1 MNKLIIIALL
11 ISLSGCANNALKT
24 PVNRASSAIEF
35 TPPTYGFNPE
45 FASGWTAKS
54 LSRATSHMVATANPH
69 ATRAGLEILDQG
81 GSATDAAIAIQ
92 MVLTLVEP
100 QSSGIGGG
108 AFMLHFAGADKKI
121 TAYDGR
127 ETAPAAA
134 SAALFLDA
142 NGKPLSFATRVGGR
156 AVGTP
161 GVMRML
167 ELAHKDYGRLPWA
180 KLFDAAIALSEGGF
194 ALSPRLHA
202 ALQGDV
208 TSNYD
213 RSLATQSP
221 ANTLFFN
228 ADGTAKAIGTII
240 KNPELAATFRTL
252 ATQGAGAFYN
262 GDIARDMVAKVQA
275 HSNPGVLAVNDLRD
289 YKAFKREAVCKVY
302 RKTHNICTVPPPSS
316 AIGILMALGMLERFD
331 LAAMGA
337 NSVDATH
344 VISEAYR
351 LMYADRAAY
360 IADSD
365 FVSVPVDGLLDN
377 DYLASRSALISLDKS
392 MGQAK
397 PGVPR
402 GIAVAQLPADSFEM
416 PATTHYSIVDAAGDA
431 VSLTSSVEAGFGS
444 KQMVRG
450 FFLNNQLTDFSFNP
464 IDANQKPAANRVE
477 PNKRPRSA
485 MSPTMVLDQAGSLKM
500 VVGSPGGG
508 QILQFVTKTLIGALD
523 WKLNAQDAVNTGHF
537 GTQGGR
543 TTYLERG
550 TAVAQQ
556 RAALEAR
563 GHNIVVTDLNSG
575 IHTIIV
581 GDFHSNVGNKKP
593 LAPTLK
599 QEQNKQLTGGAD
611 PRREGVAA
619 GQ

>member
-1 MNKLIIIALL
+1 MKKCIVIALL
-11 ISLSGCANNALKT
+11 ISLSGCANDTSKT
-24 PVNRASSAIEF
+24 PDNKVSLAIEA
-35 TPPTYGFNPE
+35 TPPVYGFSPE
-45 FASGWTAKS
+45 FVSGWTAKT
-54 LSRATSHMVATANPH
+54 LATAASHMVATANPH
-69 ATRAGLEILDQG
+69 ATRAGLSILDQG

-92 MVLTLVEP
+92 MILTLVEP

-108 AFMLHFAGADKKI
+108 AFMLHYAGANKKI

-134 SAALFLDA
+134 TEALFLDA
-142 NGKPLSFATRVGGR
+142 AGKPLTLGTRVGGR

-161 GVMRML
+161 GVLRML

-180 KLFDAAIALSEGGF
+180 KLFEAAIALSEGGF

-202 ALQGDV
+202 ALQGEV
-208 TSNYD
+208 SSNYE

-221 ANTLFFN
+221 ASTLFFN
-228 ADGTAKAIGTII
+228 ADNTPKAIGTII
-240 KNPELAATFRTL
+240 KNPELAATFRTI
-252 ATQGAGAFYN
+252 ATGGADAFY
-262 GDIARDMVAKVQA
+262 GGGLAHDMVAKVQA
-275 HSNPGVLAVNDLRD
+275 QHNPGVLAMNDLRD
-289 YKAFKREAVCKVY
+289 YKALKREAVCKLY
-302 RKTHNICTVPPPSS
+302 RQQHNICTVPPPSS
-316 AIGILMALGMLERFD
+316 AVGVLMTLGMLERFD

-344 VISEAYR
+344 VILEAYR

-360 IADSD
+360 VADGD
-365 FVSVPVDGLLDN
+365 FANVPVVGLLDS
-377 DYLASRSALISLDKS
+377 DYLASRAALISLDKT

-397 PGVPR
+397 PGTPR
-402 GIAVAQLPADSFEM
+402 GVAVAHTSESMEM
-416 PATTHYSIVDAAGDA
+416 PATTHYSIVDAAGNA

-464 IDANQKPAANRVE
+464 TDNVGKLSANRVE

-485 MSPTMVLDQAGSLKM
+485 MSPTMVLDQAGNLKM
-500 VVGSPGGG
+500 VVGSPGGT

-575 IHTIIV
+575 IHTIMV
-581 GDFHSNVGNKKP
+581 GDFESGVAPQKP
-593 LAPTLK
+593 LAPNLK

-619 GQ
+619 GR